1 MSDVNAF
8 GAETADDSSPDGM
21 QEEQVMPT
29 IEDLV
34 ARLNQQE
41 GRLSEIDRMKH
52 DVSSGL
58 GRVQN
63 FQSQLDKFVAANAD
77 TGDVSARQDQVEATL
92 ELLSEALSELLPED
106 VQTQLRNKQL
116 ESRLEALE
124 GSSNPQVEE
133 AIAEPTADV
142 NNLIDE
148 AKWQEAATETHRL
161 VKQMGYNPL
170 PPDQGGDVPVNV
182 YEAGVAA
189 SQGNPYTAINYVVD
203 WVKNNLQEDAAASR
217 IAETKA
223 AAGQGAPPRAGSS
236 PNIDDLVSR
245 VATSSKGLSDLSEAD
260 KAKVLEHMG
269 PALRQLRR

>member
-8 GAETADDSSPDGM
+8 GAETAGDYPPEEM
-21 QEEQVMPT
+21 QEEQAMPT

-34 ARLNQQE
+34 ARLNE
-41 GRLSEIDRMKH
+41 TESRLAEIDRMKH

-124 GSSNPQVEE
+124 SGSSPQVEQ
-133 AIAEPTADV
+133 ADAEPTADV
-142 NNLIDE
+142 NSLVDE
-148 AKWQEAATETHRL
+148 AKWQEAATETHRM

-170 PPDQGGDVPVNV
+170 PPDQGGDVPVSV

>member
-1 MSDVNAF
+1 MSDVHAF
-8 GAETADDSSPDGM
+8 GAETAGDYPPDNT

-34 ARLNQQE
+34 TRLNQQE

-63 FQSQLDKFVAANAD
+63 FQSQLDKFVAANVD

-133 AIAEPTADV
+133 AIAEPTADMD
-142 NNLIDE
+142 NLVDE
-148 AKWQEAATETHRL
+148 AKWQEAATETHRI
-161 VKQMGYNPL
+161 VKQMGYNPF
-170 PPDQGGDVPVNV
+170 PPDQGGDVPVSV